1 LQVSIPTLLSWESI
15 AGIGKQANYAQQNDT
30 SINEVPKHA
39 YLTLNRDGTYAVAWR
54 LPNTYIVNDLSIHH
68 HSRTGKATKIKQAV
82 SIEIA
87 YAEQRGSIGD
97 AALPFLE
104 NSISRKPRRKRSIPS
119 APVAIIYENSVDVTA
134 TSPDDDISTLASGMA
149 FASSNPTT
157 LSTIRRKRALVSVGS
172 GSRTVQSLSWRVML
186 SAA

>member
-119 APVAIIYENSVDVTA
+119 APVAII
-134 TSPDDDISTLASGMA
+134 
-149 FASSNPTT
+149 
-157 LSTIRRKRALVSVGS
+157 
-172 GSRTVQSLSWRVML
+172 
-186 SAA
+186 